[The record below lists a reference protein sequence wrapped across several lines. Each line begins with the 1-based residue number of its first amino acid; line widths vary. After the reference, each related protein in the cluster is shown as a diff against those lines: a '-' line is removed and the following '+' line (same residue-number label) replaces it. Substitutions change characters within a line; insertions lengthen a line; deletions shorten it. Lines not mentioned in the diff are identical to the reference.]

1 MEPLYPSQ
9 KPNKRWRVRRAPCDT
24 ASGRMSPVRVMR
36 LPDPVGTRVRVPLRL
51 GPITT
56 VSDEAAPASVGLSD
70 AAVARIWR
78 ATELL
83 FRTALHPGVSLVVH
97 HRGRPV
103 LARAIGH
110 RRVDGDA
117 LMTPDT
123 PACLFSCSK
132 AITAVVV
139 HKLVEDGVLA
149 LDDTVATYL
158 PDFAANGK
166 AHVTIRDLLTHRA
179 GLARI
184 PVDDPDPMLLFD
196 VDFLVRELCAAPLAN
211 YSRQAYHAVTSGYI
225 IGALVERAAGRG
237 LPALLAELLAP
248 LEANTVTY
256 GVPAERRDDVALSY
270 TTGAVRLPLLRR
282 AVGKLIGLQPDLVAP
297 AMNHPLAMS
306 RVLPAVN
313 IWAGATDAARAFQ
326 LLLDGGRWRGHQLLA
341 ERTVAE
347 AVRPAGPLVIDATLP
362 APIRFSAGFM
372 LGERTLSLFG
382 ANTGRAFGHLGY
394 TNVLCW
400 ADPQRDLAAA
410 LLTTGKPIA
419 PEGFLAMM
427 GVAAAISASIPS
439 VR

>member
-1 MEPLYPSQ
+1 
-9 KPNKRWRVRRAPCDT
+9 
-24 ASGRMSPVRVMR
+24 MR

-56 VSDEAAPASVGLSD
+56 VYDEAAPASVGLPDS
-70 AAVARIWR
+70 AVARIWR

-110 RRVDGDA
+110 RRIDGDA
-117 LMTPDT
+117 LMAPDT
-123 PACLFSCSK
+123 PTCLFSCSK

-149 LDDTVATYL
+149 LDDTVAAYL
-158 PDFAANGK
+158 PEFAANGK

-196 VDFLVRELCAAPLAN
+196 VEFIVQQLCAAPLAD
-211 YSRQAYHAVTSGYI
+211 YARQAYHAVTSGYI
-225 IGALVERAAGRG
+225 IGALVERAAGRS
-237 LPALLAELLAP
+237 LPTLLAELLAP

-256 GVPAERRDDVALSY
+256 GVPPERRDEVALSY
-270 TTGAVRLPLLRR
+270 TTGATRLPILRQ
-282 AVGKLIGLQPDLVAP
+282 AVGRLIGLEPDAVAP
-297 AMNHPLAMS
+297 AMNHPVAMS
-306 RVLPAVN
+306 RVLPAAG
-313 IWAGATDAARAFQ
+313 IWAGAADVARLFQ
-326 LLLDGGRWRGHQLLA
+326 LLLDGGRWRGQQVLA
-341 ERTVAE
+341 ERTVAD

-372 LGERTLSLFG
+372 LGERTLSLYG

-400 ADPQRDLAAA
+400 ADPQRDLTAA
-410 LLTTGKPIA
+410 LLTTGKSIS

-427 GVAAAISASIPS
+427 GVAAAISASIPA